1 MQHRTVLPEGQGAA
15 TSDSLMYSWNLT
27 EKVTEA
33 DCCSLQL
40 RMVGREPF
48 FNVFNSVQ
56 EIATSEYHTT
66 RDKKMQTEQYLYLHG
81 CFLMFL

>member
-33 DCCSLQL
+33 DSCWLQL

-48 FNVFNSVQ
+48 VFNSVQ

-66 RDKKMQTEQYLYLHG
+66 RDKKCKRNSICTCMAA
-81 CFLMFL
+81 F